1 MIIIEDLIKEAL
13 VEYEYP
19 IKYRRYSGKENTYIT
34 YFEINN
40 FDDDY
45 SEDKAETEV
54 HSLQIDLFSKD
65 ELKNSKKYIQK
76 ALKAK
81 FEGVTMLDLTE
92 ANSDI
97 NHICYRCYFY
107 ENKED

>member
-1 MIIIEDLIKEAL
+1 MIIENFIEESLSDFKC
-13 VEYEYP
+13 P
-19 IKYRRYSGKENTYIT
+19 IKYRRYSGKEKTYIT

-45 SEDKAETEV
+45 ADDKAETEV
-54 HSLQIDLFSKD
+54 HSLQIDLFSKED
-65 ELKNSKKYIQK
+65 VKKLKKDIQK
-76 ALKAK
+76 TLKGN

-92 ANSDI
+92 TNSDI